1 MYALH
6 ENMSYIYGTIRNSFH
21 LLVQYLLHITSVPWV
36 ESRNGSPVLIDKLV
50 EETRS
55 VSEVGTSN
63 RSDKK
68 TSGFWSVQGLVILN
82 RSAVF

>member
-36 ESRNGSPVLIDKLV
+36 GASNGSPVLIDKLV

-68 TSGFWSVQGLVILN
+68 TSGF
-82 RSAVF
+82 